1 MIGIKTFVAVVISYT
16 VFYFVHRYD
25 FRGFG
30 TVTHAVATRLETGTV
45 SRFGGGAARPV
56 TVVKRPAVVYH
67 NGLAGVDEVEAVVTV
82 PPCTATSE
90 YITASIVVGVSA
102 EAVHITAPATVRNG
116 IVVIVSVTVQY
127 QVVSS
132 FHQIKTDSHAIV
144 HGQVLIDIV
153 IAAPVAET
161 FRLGMPDKGDLCTYY
176 FDILEMQVGAADIE
190 HADTLLEGLYLRE
203 VEYRTFTR
211 ITEVTDTVFVVRSAF
226 VHQEYAG
233 VDFFSFSH
241 NLRLF
246 HDISPAADI
255 YYIAGFYFRLRTR
268 QRSERRIDVARIGI
282 VAVGCHIVFFGCQ
295 HYRQAK

>member
-1 MIGIKTFVAVVISYT
+1 
-16 VFYFVHRYD
+16 
-25 FRGFG
+25 
-30 TVTHAVATRLETGTV
+30 
-45 SRFGGGAARPV
+45 
-56 TVVKRPAVVYH
+56 
-67 NGLAGVDEVEAVVTV
+67 
-82 PPCTATSE
+82 
-90 YITASIVVGVSA
+90 
-102 EAVHITAPATVRNG
+102 
-116 IVVIVSVTVQY
+116 
-127 QVVSS
+127 
-132 FHQIKTDSHAIV
+132 
-144 HGQVLIDIV
+144 
-153 IAAPVAET
+153 
-161 FRLGMPDKGDLCTYY
+161 
-176 FDILEMQVGAADIE
+176 MQVGAADIE

-255 YYIAGFYFRLRTR
+255 YYIAGFYFR
-268 QRSERRIDVARIGI
+268 QRSERRIDAARIGI